1 MDTVARIQHLWRCVC
16 MVERLSEMPK
26 PVEDGFPYDVE
37 TDSLADSLGL
47 RLPNRSLIMLQ
58 GEVGSGKSLV
68 SQRFVHGLLH
78 NDVKVLV
85 ITTELTTRGWIE
97 RMESIGYGVTSALTK
112 GNLMIFSRFG
122 TVAEPI
128 PNVGLDEVL
137 SSEAIEEADIVVID
151 SASSL
156 MPDGM
161 DDQARF
167 DMIQRLRKIAST
179 GRSLM
184 LMVDRDEMDAKLLH
198 SLRASAEVVLDL
210 STNLIGG
217 DLKRTL
223 LVTRYLRAAGPVQS
237 SIGWRVEP
245 GMGFIVDITAVS

>member
-1 MDTVARIQHLWRCVC
+1 
-16 MVERLSEMPK
+16 MVERLSEKPK
-26 PVEDGFPYDVE
+26 PIEDGFPYDVE

-47 RLPNRSLIMLQ
+47 RLPNRSLILLQ
-58 GEVGSGKSLV
+58 GEVGAGKSLV

-85 ITTELTTRGWIE
+85 ITTELTTRGYIE
-97 RMESIGYGVTSALTK
+97 QMESIGYGVTDALTK

-122 TVAEPI
+122 TVADPI

-137 SSEAIEEADIVVID
+137 ASEALEEADIVVID

-156 MPDGM
+156 MPGGM

-167 DMIQRLRKIAST
+167 DMIQRLRRIAST

-184 LMVDRDEMDAKLLH
+184 LMLDRDEMDAKLLH
-198 SLRASAEVVLDL
+198 SLRASAEVVLC
-210 STNLIGG
+210 
-217 DLKRTL
+217 L
-223 LVTRYLRAAGPVQS
+223 LYTSPSPR
-237 SIGWRVEP
+237 
-245 GMGFIVDITAVS
+245 D

>member
-1 MDTVARIQHLWRCVC
+1 MVARR
-16 MVERLSEMPK
+16 SEKPK
-26 PVEDGFPYDVE
+26 PIEDGFPYDVE

-47 RLPNRSLIMLQ
+47 RLPNRSLILLQ
-58 GEVGSGKSLV
+58 GEVGAGKSLV

-85 ITTELTTRGWIE
+85 ITTELTTRGYIE
-97 RMESIGYGVTSALTK
+97 QMESIGYGVTDALTK

-122 TVAEPI
+122 TVADPI

-137 SSEAIEEADIVVID
+137 ASEALEEADIVVID

-167 DMIQRLRKIAST
+167 DMIQRLRRIAST
-179 GRSLM
+179 RRSLKLM
-184 LMVDRDEMDAKLLH
+184 LDRDEMDAKLLH

>member
-1 MDTVARIQHLWRCVC
+1 MDIVAQIQCLWRCAY
-16 MVERLSEMPK
+16 MVERLTEMPK

-97 RMESIGYGVTSALTK
+97 QMESIGYGVTHALTK

-137 SSEAIEEADIVVID
+137 DSDAINEADIVIID

-161 DDQARF
+161 DDQAKF

-184 LMVDRDEMDAKLLH
+184 LMVDRNEMDGKLLH